1 MEESIPSTHS
11 AYATITAVELL
22 LLHTVI
28 KEYAIHAGIS
38 PKRNMT
44 LLAMLADR
52 LSCVAQGT
60 HKLLDHFAIQLM
72 TLLGILQ
79 SSFCLMAGACSQ
91 CQACDMPLTL
101 VIGWHKTSNK
111 SAGLQHTIS
120 SCDLDSLWQCLHQNT
135 SPQHGATSLHLLL

>member
-1 MEESIPSTHS
+1 MYDPQHSRLSNLHVLIVTATACVAMEESVPSTHS
-11 AYATITAVELL
+11 AYSTIAAVELL

-44 LLAMLADR
+44 LLAMLANR

-60 HKLLDHFAIQLM
+60 HKLLDHFTIQFM

-79 SSFCLMAGACSQ
+79 GRFCLMAGACKQ
-91 CQACDMPLTL
+91 CQACDMLLTL
-101 VIGWHKTSNK
+101 LVE
-111 SAGLQHTIS
+111 
-120 SCDLDSLWQCLHQNT
+120 
-135 SPQHGATSLHLLL
+135 